1 MQYFTPDFLQFF
13 KELASNNRK
22 DWFDLNRSRY
32 EKEIKL
38 PMQIFIQ
45 DLINEMAKKD
55 KKIKIGAKDAIFRI
69 NKDVR
74 FSKDKSPYKLNT
86 SAIISPEGRANKDYP
101 GLYIELGP
109 EHVRVY
115 QGAYMID
122 TAKLEQLRKYI
133 AKNLTAFNKLVMDKK
148 FIKHFGVVLGE
159 QQVRLPKELKEKA
172 EKQPLI
178 LNKQFYWFAEF
189 EPEVCLKKD
198 FMKKVITYHETG
210 KPLMEFITK
219 GLGYK

>member
-1 MQYFTPDFLQFF
+1 MSYFSPDFLQFF
-13 KELASNNRK
+13 KELAPNNHK

-32 EKEIKL
+32 EKEVKL

-45 DLINEMAKKD
+45 DLITEVAKKD
-55 KKIKIGAKDAIFRI
+55 KKIKIGPKDAIFRI

-86 SAIISPEGRANKDYP
+86 SAIISPEGKGNKDYP

-115 QGAYMID
+115 QGAYMIE
-122 TAKLEQLRKYI
+122 TAKLDQLRKYI

-148 FIKHFGVVLGE
+148 FIKHFGMVLGE
-159 QQVRLPKELKEKA
+159 QQVRLPKEVKEIA

-178 LNKQFYWFAEF
+178 LNKQFYWFAEWDA
-189 EPEVCLKKD
+189 ESCLKKD

>member
-1 MQYFTPDFLQFF
+1 MQYFSPDFLQFF
-13 KELASNNRK
+13 KELAPNNHK

-32 EKEIKL
+32 EKEVKL

-45 DLINEMAKKD
+45 DLIDELAKKD

-86 SAIISPEGRANKDYP
+86 SAIISPEGRADKDHP

-109 EHVRVY
+109 EHIRVY
-115 QGAYMID
+115 QGAYQIE
-122 TAKLEQLRKYI
+122 TPKLEQLRKYI
-133 AKNLTAFNKLVMDKK
+133 AKNMTTFNKLVSDKNFK
-148 FIKHFGVVLGE
+148 KNFGTIRGE
-159 QQVRLPKELKEKA
+159 KQVRLPKDLKEKA
-172 EKQPLI
+172 EIQPLL
-178 LNKQFYWFAEF
+178 LNKQFYWFAQLK
-189 EPEVCLKKD
+189 PEECLKKD
-198 FMKKVITYHETG
+198 FMKTVMKNQEVG
-210 KPLMEFITK
+210 KPLLDFITK